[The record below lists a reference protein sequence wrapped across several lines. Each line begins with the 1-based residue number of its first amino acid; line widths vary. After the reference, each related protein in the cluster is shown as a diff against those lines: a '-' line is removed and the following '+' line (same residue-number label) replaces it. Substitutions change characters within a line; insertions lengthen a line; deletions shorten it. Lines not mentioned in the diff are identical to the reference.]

1 MTALLNEII
10 SLLVGG
16 IAAVGEG
23 VGKGVNDIV
32 TNLFT
37 SGGTGEALGLSTFGG
52 IAVIWGGI
60 ALAVGLCK
68 RILIWVT
75 SFGN

>member
-1 MTALLNEII
+1 MTGLLNEII

-16 IAAVGEG
+16 ITGVGEG
-23 VGKGVNDIV
+23 VGAGVNSIV
-32 TNLFT
+32 TDLFT
-37 SGGTGEALGLSTFGG
+37 VAGTGDTLGLSTFGG

-60 ALAVGLCK
+60 ALAIGLCK